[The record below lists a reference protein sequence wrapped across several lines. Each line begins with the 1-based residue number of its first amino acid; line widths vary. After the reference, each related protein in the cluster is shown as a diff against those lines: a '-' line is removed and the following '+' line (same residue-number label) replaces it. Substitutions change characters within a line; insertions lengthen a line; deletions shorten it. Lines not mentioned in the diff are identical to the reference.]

1 MATHAGYGAQTT
13 ATEVAAAFADS
24 VKGKNIVVT
33 GISPASI
40 GYTTVMALAGQAPA
54 SLVLASRT
62 QAKLDAVAADIRNA
76 HPDVQVH
83 LVRLDLADV
92 ASVRAAAAAVADTLD
107 RVDVLINNAGIS
119 TPERLAAKTP
129 NGTEVDGQFLT
140 NHLGVFLWT
149 ALLLPLLR
157 AAAATSSE
165 DNNGT
170 ARIVNL
176 TSQGHH
182 LSPVRFSDYA
192 FRRDV
197 YDVPDDEKPRAQVP
211 AFFLRTKDGYPG
223 FLGYGQSKTA
233 NILHATE
240 LARRLQRS
248 SHKGDAR
255 IAAFSVHPGTIET
268 ELSRSLDQE
277 GQETI
282 AKTAPHGLWKTQDQG
297 AATTLV
303 AALDP
308 KLGAADVAGGAT
320 LGYLSDCQLRDD
332 MVAAH
337 AQGADTAKRLWEETE
352 KLLAFTVDL

>member
-1 MATHAGYGAQTT
+1 MATHADYNAQTT

-40 GYTTVMALAGQAPA
+40 GYTTVMALAAQAPA
-54 SLVLASRT
+54 NLVLASRT
-62 QAKLDAVAADIRNA
+62 KSKLDAVADDVRKA
-76 HPDVQVH
+76 HPDVQLH
-83 LVRLDLADV
+83 LVPLDLADM
-92 ASVRAAAAAVADTLD
+92 ASVRAAAASITGKLD
-107 RVDVLINNAGIS
+107 HIDVLINNAGIS

-140 NHLGVFLWT
+140 NHVGVFLWT

-157 AAAATSSE
+157 AAATSSAS
-165 DNNGT
+165 GT

-182 LSPVRFSDYA
+182 LSPVRFSDYS
-192 FRRDV
+192 FRRDP
-197 YDVPDDEKPRAQVP
+197 YDVPEDEKPRQEIP
-211 AFFLRTKDGYPG
+211 AFFLRLNDGYPG

-240 LARRLQRS
+240 LARRLKSNQ
-248 SHKGDAR
+248 KDGDTR
-255 IAAFSVHPGTIET
+255 ISVFSVHPGTIET

-282 AKTAPHGLWKTQDQG
+282 AKTAPAGLWKTQDQG

-308 KLGAADVAGGAT
+308 KLNEADVAGGAT
-320 LGYLSDCQLRDD
+320 IGYLSDCQLRDD

-337 AQGADTAKRLWEETE
+337 AKGEDTAKRLWTETE
-352 KLLAFTVDL
+352 KLLEFTVGL